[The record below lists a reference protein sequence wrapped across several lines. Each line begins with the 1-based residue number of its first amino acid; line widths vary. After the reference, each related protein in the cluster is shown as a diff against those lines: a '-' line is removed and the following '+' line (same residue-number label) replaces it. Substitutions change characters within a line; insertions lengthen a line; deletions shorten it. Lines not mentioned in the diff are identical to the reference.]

1 MSYGGSSFMVDLG
14 ALQDAIG
21 GVSSQR
27 DVINEGLAQMR
38 TDFANIENDW
48 QGPAAGS
55 FTTLTATFNTAADQ
69 LTSVLEEA
77 ISKMQ
82 AAHDNYASTE
92 QTNTGN
98 YTVTMANLGPGNQGS
113 GNQGNGNQGNQGN
126 PDQGSGA
133 QQAPGTQPLLEPTA
147 QQTPATLLDARV
159 PSAG

>member
-1 MSYGGSSFMVDLG
+1 MSYGDTSFMVDLG

-21 GVSSQR
+21 SVSSQR
-27 DVINEGLAQMR
+27 DVINEGVAQMR
-38 TDFANIENDW
+38 NDFSNIEASW

-55 FTTLTATFNTAADQ
+55 FTTLTATFNTAVDQ
-69 LTSVLEEA
+69 LTSVLDEA

-82 AAHDNYASTE
+82 TAYDNYASTE

-98 YTVTMANLGPGNQGS
+98 YTVMMENQGS
-113 GNQGNGNQGNQGN
+113 GNQGTGNQGSEN
-126 PDQGSGA
+126 PGSGA
-133 QQAPGTQPLLEPTA
+133 QQAPGTQSLREPTA